1 MSYSDNQQAKSSG
14 VEEESF
20 NKEHSQDD
28 PMINKNN
35 LQQQAKDTGL
45 AFVLICL
52 IVYLFSDQR
61 VWVIVGIFCLLLC
74 MICPRAYQPAARVWF
89 GFSHFLGGI
98 VSTIILTIIFYV
110 VITPIGLLRQRSGA
124 DAMNLQKRGSKDS
137 AFTER
142 NITFSATD
150 MEKPY

>member
-1 MSYSDNQQAKSSG
+1 VSYSDNQQAKSSG

-52 IVYLFSDQR
+52 VVYLFSDQR
-61 VWVIVGIFCLLLC
+61 AWVIVGIFCLLLC

-89 GFSHFLGGI
+89 GLSHFLGGI

-124 DAMNLQKRGSKDS
+124 DAMNLKKRGSKDS
-137 AFTER
+137 AFTLRYEIQGGKAW
-142 NITFSATD
+142 NF
-150 MEKPY
+150 